1 MKKYDIITKTLFG
14 FEELLATELRALGAT
29 NIEVLNRAIKCSGGQ
44 ELLYKINLLSRTAL
58 RVLVPIA
65 TFTASNEDK
74 LYKKIRD
81 IDWSTYIGVD
91 QTFAIDATTHSEIFN
106 HSKYA
111 ALKCK
116 DAIAD
121 QFRDKTGRRPSVN
134 TEDPDLRIN
143 VHIADKLVNI
153 ALDSSGE
160 HLDRRSYRLSRTEA
174 PINEVLAAGII
185 LMTGWDGK
193 SHFIDPMCGSG
204 TFAIEAAMM
213 ASHRPPGMFR
223 HFAFEKWSDFDARLW
238 RKIRA
243 EAEANICS
251 PTSKIVANDM
261 DAHAVSMA
269 RQNAAR
275 AGVDK
280 LITFA
285 NQDFLATHSEAG
297 AGVVV
302 MNPPYG
308 ERLQHDDLNAFYT
321 EIGTRLKH
329 FYEGFDAWIISADL
343 RALKFIG
350 LRPSR
355 KVALF
360 NGSLECRLHKFELYS
375 GSMKEK

>member
-1 MKKYDIITKTLFG
+1 MKNSDIIVKTLFG
-14 FEELLATELRALGAT
+14 FEELLATELRALEAT
-29 NIEVLNRAIKCSGGQ
+29 DIEVLNRAVKCTGSRA
-44 ELLYKINLLSRTAL
+44 LLYKINLLSRTAL

-65 TFTASNEDK
+65 SFTAYNEDK
-74 LYKKIRD
+74 LYKKVRGIE
-81 IDWSTYIGVD
+81 WSAYLGVD

-106 HSKYA
+106 HSKYV

-121 QFRDKTGRRPSVN
+121 QFRDKFGRRPSVD

-143 VHIADKLVNI
+143 IHISDKLVNI
-153 ALDSSGE
+153 ALDSSGD
-160 HLDRRSYRLSRTEA
+160 HLDRRGYRLSRTEA

-185 LMTGWDGK
+185 LMTGWDGQ

-213 ASHRPPGMFR
+213 ASHTPPGMLR

-238 RKIRA
+238 REIRA
-243 EAEANICS
+243 EAEAKIS
-251 PTSKIVANDM
+251 PSTGKIVANDI
-261 DAHAVSMA
+261 DGHAVSMA

-275 AGVDK
+275 AGVGE
-280 LITFA
+280 LVTFA

-297 AGVVV
+297 SGVVV

-308 ERLQHDDLNAFYT
+308 ERMQHDDLTAFYNET
-321 EIGTRLKH
+321 GTRLKH
-329 FYEGFDAWIISADL
+329 FYEGFDAWIISSDL

-355 KVALF
+355 KIALF
-360 NGSLECRLHKFELYS
+360 NGSLECRLHKFELYR
-375 GSMKEK
+375 GSKKGK